1 MNEICLNQEE
11 LYSSDRSDQI
21 SHIEWNREN
30 INNWN
35 NPLSVTLTTRF
46 INTPESQM
54 RKEYSRFVNRLSKR
68 IFPNAYKRHGKLIN
82 ETAYIEF
89 GKENQQIH
97 THMIVETPHKTDVQS
112 FRTLIDETWTL
123 GTLKS
128 RRINDLDDVIHLY
141 NSKFRTKKR
150 PDTGFVVSESLI
162 LVSKHQSND
171 IRKSGNEEHYHHNIK
186 SRCIEMIKDNAIYQ
200 TDMYFK
206 DVNLKK

>member
-1 MNEICLNQEE
+1 MNEIRLTQEE
-11 LYSSDRSDQI
+11 LYRSNRSDQI

-30 INNWN
+30 IINWN

-46 INTPESQM
+46 INTPESQL

-68 IFPNAYKRHGKLIN
+68 IYPNAYKRHGKLIQ
-82 ETAYIEF
+82 ETSYIEY
-89 GKENQQIH
+89 GKDNQQIH
-97 THMIVETPHKTDVQS
+97 THMIVETPYKTDVQS

-128 RRINDLDDVIHLY
+128 RRIDDIDDVIHLY

-150 PDTGFVVSESLI
+150 PLTGFTISESL
-162 LVSKHQSND
+162 VAATKHKNND
-171 IRKSGNEEHYHHNIK
+171 SRKTGNKCHCHHNVRSQIGRIRNN
-186 SRCIEMIKDNAIYQ
+186 SIYQ

-206 DVNLKK
+206 DVNKKR

>member
-1 MNEICLNQEE
+1 MNEIRLTQEE
-11 LYSSDRSDQI
+11 LYRSARSDQI

-30 INNWN
+30 IINWN

-46 INTPESQM
+46 INTPESQL
-54 RKEYSRFVNRLSKR
+54 RKEYSRFVNRLSKKVY
-68 IFPNAYKRHGKLIN
+68 PNSYKRHGKLIQ
-82 ETAYIEF
+82 ETSYIEY
-89 GKENQQIH
+89 GTVDQGIH
-97 THMIVETPHKTDVQS
+97 THMIVETPYKTDVQS

-128 RRINDLDDVIHLY
+128 RRIDDIDDVINLY

-150 PDTGFVVSESLI
+150 PSTGFTITESLVI
-162 LVSKHQSND
+162 ATKYKND
-171 IRKSGNEEHYHHNIK
+171 SSRKIGNKEHRHHNVR
-186 SRCIEMIKDNAIYQ
+186 SHLGQIKDNSIYQ